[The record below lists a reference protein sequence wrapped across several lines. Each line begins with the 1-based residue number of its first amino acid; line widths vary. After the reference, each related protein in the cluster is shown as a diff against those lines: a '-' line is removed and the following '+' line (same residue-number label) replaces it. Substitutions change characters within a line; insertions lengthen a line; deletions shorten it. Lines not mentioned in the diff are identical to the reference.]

1 MFLWYASIIV
11 FVPPGCKQIRKLSL
25 IIDLTLT
32 FLFLTFSRL
41 AVGLQKS
48 AEITKGPLCIAK
60 PGTDWLHDVGAIGR
74 ALAGSFIK
82 NVPSLKRR
90 SLMSILYP
98 ELLAPFQL
106 TVTILA
112 IVELHLTGIIESRTL
127 ICFTIPCTNSR
138 LLVCALYIIAGCG
151 IVIRATTTVTPGTAN
166 EQT

>member
-1 MFLWYASIIV
+1 M

-48 AEITKGPLCIAK
+48 AEVTKGLLCIAK

-82 NVPSLKRR
+82 NVPSLKGRI
-90 SLMSILYP
+90 LMSILYP

-127 ICFTIPCTNSR
+127 I
-138 LLVCALYIIAGCG
+138 
-151 IVIRATTTVTPGTAN
+151 
-166 EQT
+166 